1 MIGRLNGR
9 AADVPG
15 RVDAMTIDPGF
26 RVQSLYVPVSDGVHL
41 AIDVQLPVE
50 GIARGEGAVNS
61 AWPR

>member
-1 MIGRLNGR
+1 
-9 AADVPG
+9 
-15 RVDAMTIDPGF
+15 MTIDPGF